1 MRRLSSAGPRGR
13 AHFGHPP
20 LHDQDDSVGFARQYC
35 GKLGKLGK
43 QDNCQVAVN
52 LSVASDQASLPI
64 AVRLYLLEAWAND
77 NTRRKEAAYRLRS
90 RSRPSRRSPSAKYA
104 RRSLTAYRRHRA
116 CRCRLRQRHGFPRR
130 ADRDGLV
137 LHCRRAKH
145 DRRVGAGNRAAAGPA
160 LERPR
165 EEDQTFC
172 VATTAPNQ
180 QKSAISPCSPAQGL
194 EDRTLARRDQ
204 GPSRLTLCR
213 RAGATIA
220 SRLFGGPSPGAKS
233 GCRSSGPRARMHQPS
248 TGSRRCLTPH
258 RSPRSSTQQ
267 SCAGAL
273 SATSRICNRR
283 SVSITTRV
291 EDGEASTTM
300 RRSRSRPTASCPPNG
315 VRFPPQLQS
324 NTRSRP
330 ASRRRSN
337 ASSRVVTPLRPKR
350 HTALSITT
358 LRRQLAKRLPRC
370 PCCMRK
376 RAATHASRL

>member
-35 GKLGKLGK
+35 GKLGK

-77 NTRRKEAAYRLRS
+77 NTRRKKAGVPTEIAFETKPQIALSQIRQAIADGVPKGIVLADAGYGNDTAFRDALTEMGLSYIVGVQSTIAVWAPGTAPLPAQPWSGRGRKTKLSASRRRRQTNKSQRS
-90 RSRPSRRSPSAKYA
+90 RR
-104 RRSLTAYRRHRA
+104 
-116 CRCRLRQRHGFPRR
+116 G
-130 ADRDGLV
+130 
-137 LHCRRAKH
+137 
-145 DRRVGAGNRAAAGPA
+145 
-160 LERPR
+160 
-165 EEDQTFC
+165 
-172 VATTAPNQ
+172 
-180 QKSAISPCSPAQGL
+180 SPAQGL